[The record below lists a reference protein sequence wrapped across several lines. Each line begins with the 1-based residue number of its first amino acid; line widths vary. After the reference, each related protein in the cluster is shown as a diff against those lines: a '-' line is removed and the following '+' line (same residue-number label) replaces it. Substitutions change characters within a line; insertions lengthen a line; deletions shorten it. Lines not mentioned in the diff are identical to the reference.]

1 MNAKVNFACKI
12 HEPME
17 NFLIAFLLA
26 ALFTG
31 CGTANVSHYA
41 GNAPVIYHNTQYGLT
56 FSLPADWRGY
66 TVLTNEWVG
75 QQADEKTGEIIRTER
90 GPKIILRHP
99 QWTASDPH
107 QDIPISIFTRA
118 QWEDVREE
126 KVFTS
131 AGGID
136 FDVSHNRNYVFTVHS
151 RFNWGELTGWE
162 EAQKIVATNCM
173 IAGPALYE
181 K

>member
-1 MNAKVNFACKI
+1 MKK
-12 HEPME
+12 
-17 NFLIAFLLA
+17 FLYGIALA
-26 ALFTG
+26 VMLTG
-31 CGTANVSHYA
+31 CRTANVSHPTS
-41 GNAPVIYHNTQYGLT
+41 NAPIIYHNAQYGLT

-66 TVLTNEWVG
+66 SVLTNEWVG
-75 QQADEKTGEIIRTER
+75 QQSDDKTGEIIRTEH

-118 QWEDVREE
+118 QWEDVHEE
-126 KVFTS
+126 ILVTS

-136 FDVSHNRNYVFTVHS
+136 FDISHNRNYVFTVHS
-151 RFNWGELTGWE
+151 RFNWNELTGWE

-173 IAGPALYE
+173 IAGPTLYE
-181 K
+181 H